1 MKNNERKR
9 KMTEWALWI
18 DKRNISRMAMNC
30 NFTEG
35 RKKQMD
41 QKAINRVKNMEAT
54 LKGIYS

>member
-1 MKNNERKR
+1 
-9 KMTEWALWI
+9 
-18 DKRNISRMAMNC
+18 MAMNC